1 MRTKVAALV
10 VGLLIGG
17 VALIGIF
24 HPFSGDKAT
33 AVTAPAAVQQALTV
47 NPSDLLPESAKCSSG
62 DELNKAAA
70 YEGPF
75 KWSDSVS
82 TAFAS
87 SDKKEMLTELLKENC
102 TNPVLLDMNV
112 QALSAVTIDGWKVGD
127 HNPWMGEFLSKAE
140 KSGLRTA
147 FLTKKQGQGE
157 TIFVTADMQQTA
169 SYVNTLILRFTNEG
183 VVSKPSLANW
193 HRPGGGLV
201 AGELVRTVLN
211 SKQEGL
217 PALRLE
223 LTEKD
228 QGCVLAVGFNTGDK
242 RWETLPCGPAPAP
255 STGPSQGPKTPPPT
269 HAPTPRPTPG
279 HKTPSPSPTP
289 TPKTCPPSMPHG
301 VWPICK
307 DDPSKQPGPGKAPNG
322 AGKNADPGPGV
333 PNPSPTFP
341 SAPHTNPAPPEPVK
355 SSRPDPVQPPATGA
369 PAPSNPGTSAGPGTC
384 IAAPGRPC
392 M

>member
-1 MRTKVAALV
+1 MKAKAAALI
-10 VGLLIGG
+10 VGLLIGAL
-17 VALIGIF
+17 ALIGVF
-24 HPFSGDKAT
+24 HPFNSDKAT
-33 AVTAPAAVQQALTV
+33 AAPAAVQQALTV
-47 NPSDLLPESAKCSSG
+47 NPSDLLPAPAKCSSG

-75 KWSDSVS
+75 RWSDSVS

-87 SDKKEMLTELLKENC
+87 SDKTAMLKELLSENC
-102 TNPVLLDMNV
+102 VNPVILDMNV
-112 QALSAVTIDGWKVGD
+112 QALSEITINGWNVGD
-127 HNPWMGEFLSKAE
+127 HNPWMGQFLAQAKE
-140 KSGLRTA
+140 KGLRAA
-147 FLTKKQGQGE
+147 FLTKKQGQNGV
-157 TIFVTADMQQTA
+157 FVTAAMQETA
-169 SYVNTLILRFTNEG
+169 SLVNTLLIHFNNVG
-183 VVSKPSLANW
+183 IVSQQSLTNW

-223 LTEKD
+223 ITEKD
-228 QGCVLAVGFNTGDK
+228 QGCVFAAGFNTGDK
-242 RWETLPCGPAPAP
+242 RWETLPCGSGSAP
-255 STGPSQGPKTPPPT
+255 SAGPSQGSKTPSPT
-269 HAPTPRPTPG
+269 HAPTPG

-289 TPKTCPPSMPHG
+289 TPKACPPSMPHG
-301 VWPICK
+301 TWPVCK

-341 SAPHTNPAPPEPVK
+341 SAPHTNPTTPEPSKVP
-355 SSRPDPVQPPATGA
+355 RPDPVPPAATGA
-369 PAPSNPGTSAGPGTC
+369 PAPSNPGTTASPGTC